1 MNTLQS
7 KEKMKQVGEF
17 YQEVSTANQHY
28 LKYWLDHT
36 LFHWDFWLSLIL
48 FSIVPII
55 FWIKIRKK
63 ESSNRLLFT
72 GMVVFIIS
80 SWLDFLGVVYGK
92 WYYTGKVI
100 PSIPSYVPWD
110 WIILPV
116 FVMTLIEIK
125 PKSSPFLKGLI
136 FASVS
141 TFIGE
146 PLFLWLGFYVIE
158 DWNIQYSFPIYLIIY
173 LFSNRISKIKNFEPI
188 T

>member
-1 MNTLQS
+1 MKTLQS
-7 KEKMKQVGEF
+7 KDKINEVDKF
-17 YQEVSTANQHY
+17 YNEVATVNEDY

-36 LFHWDFWLSLIL
+36 LFHWDFWVSLIL
-48 FSIVPII
+48 FCIVPIV

-72 GMVVFIIS
+72 GMLVFIIS
-80 SWLDFLGVVYGK
+80 SWLDFLGVQFGK
-92 WYYTGKVI
+92 WYYTGTVF

-116 FVMTLIEIK
+116 FVMTLIQIK
-125 PKSSPFLKGLI
+125 PKSSPILKGLI
-136 FASVS
+136 FATVS

-146 PLFLWLGFYVIE
+146 PLFLWLGFYVIK
-158 DWNIQYSFPIYLIIY
+158 DWHFLYSFPIYLIIY
-173 LFSNRISKIKNFEPI
+173 LLANRVSKIKNFEPI